1 MDNTILLYIMDFR
14 DISPRS
20 LNWRRGAK
28 GVIYANRISG
38 EKKIQFQ
45 IPKCNCTVSVH
56 SPGMF
61 RLEMKLNPADPIH
74 QQFIR
79 WISDLEESCKGPWG
93 NLRKSSTI
101 YNNGIRFMFFA
112 DTNAFDSSGTLSAD
126 YLNAKSAGAIISLVG
141 LWTTQEKYGLKF
153 KVEQFKFDTTSIPYP
168 DVDEHEEISHNE
180 KKFLFLD
187 DE

>member
-1 MDNTILLYIMDFR
+1 MDFR

-20 LNWRRGAK
+20 LIWRRGAK
-28 GVIYANRISG
+28 GVIYANRNSG
-38 EKKIQFQ
+38 DKKIQFQ
-45 IPKCNCTVSVH
+45 IPKCNCQVSVH

-61 RLEMKLNPADPIH
+61 RLEMKLNPTDSIH

-79 WISDLEESCKGPWG
+79 WIADLEESCKGPWG

-153 KVEQFKFDTTSIPYP
+153 KVDQFKFDTISIPYP
-168 DVDEHEEISHNE
+168 DIDEHEVTPNNE
-180 KKFLFLD
+180 NKFLFLD